1 MTVLFPPPVKDRN
14 KAHGRIEIRTIQV
27 SSELDGYVQFPH
39 AKQVFRIHRKVI
51 HIKSGKITEET
62 AYGVT
67 SLTREQA
74 SPERL
79 LALVRGHWHIE
90 NKLHYVRDV
99 TYDED
104 RSQVRTG
111 NGPRVMCSLRNLA
124 IALIRTTGWPSIP
137 SGLRHYSAHP
147 KKVLALISA

>member
-1 MTVLFPPPVKDRN
+1 VKDWN

-27 SSELDGYVQFPH
+27 SSELDGYVTFPH
-39 AKQVFRIHRKVI
+39 AKQVFRIHRKAI

-62 AYGVT
+62 VCGVT

-124 IALIRTTGWPSIP
+124 IMLIRSRGWPGIP
-137 SGLRHYSAHP
+137 SGLRYYSAHP
-147 KKVLALISA
+147 RQVLALIGA